1 MTEKDLNKNREE
13 LLAWFRKAAPHL
25 VETYELAIRAF
36 EDPRFPD
43 RVLVIAH
50 AVREINNT
58 LPEVLDSSSKR
69 NRLEYRNH
77 LDDISSEWPSI
88 SLVDAKNISEEATV
102 SIKIKTALRI
112 DCLIEEHR
120 KERDNFAQF
129 DILFK
134 ILTRAQPSRG
144 DINSAIVRDFK
155 NTHGIFVR
163 WSKKRT
169 LIDNPPTESD
179 LIKCFRKFEN
189 TLYSFVGNFFES
201 LKKLDELLKTGIQPE
216 QIDEAIPLIASPGHE
231 EYFFNNLSDPR
242 LIPALAK
249 MGIFNNPFKTEV
261 LEEGGL
267 RYPPWPPSR
276 YLARMAD
283 SAPDE
288 IGKIFSKM
296 DTDNP
301 SVVRDIIHASLL
313 MPVQTAS
320 KLVPKISKFSEDKLL
335 VLSIENAADLCVKL
349 AEGGE
354 SRSAEQLAV
363 ALFAPQ
369 TLSHRNSW
377 EEYQYGE
384 SLSKAIPALAA
395 RLESTKFLKSLCG
408 WLHYFIEDKKHSDL
422 ETGADYSHLWR
433 PAIENHGENHDY
445 DFAGP
450 MVAFVTDAFELAIG
464 NKRLSLEAA
473 FKILDRQNY
482 LVFER
487 IKLHLINKFAEQD
500 PGIAK
505 AAILN
510 PVFFKKCEYKHE
522 YAKLVESRFSL
533 LDENE
538 RQEWFS
544 LVENGPDAGY
554 LKDPG
559 SSDSEEL
566 AFKKKRYWKYGKLHW
581 AREYLNGSHKTVY
594 EAMEKE
600 FGNLLLPDLNIRS
613 YSGMVGSPIASET
626 LSKLSFKEAVKTVAE
641 WQPSGHSLSGIEELA
656 GAFQEYASGQPEDF
670 SKQAKELI
678 GRPAIFSAKFISA
691 MCHAVKSG
699 REIDIGAVLDLCQ
712 WAISCFDGDAD
723 TEADKYWN
731 WARSEIAL
739 FIKAVCQAAENNFPK
754 YSLLECRSRLWE
766 MISCLCRMKE
776 DAVFLTD
783 SGSDPRSED
792 YIQIGINSLKGQAME
807 ASLEYARWIFNHF
820 KQQGTN
826 ADGAELA
833 EVLKLLETHMSAEDR
848 TPGEMAMIGSNIHL
862 LYALDKAWLKEHAGS
877 IFPLGSAGSS
887 SIPSE
892 WAAWNAFLLSSHP
905 HIEFYKI
912 FEKQFVYAVQQAPS
926 IQAPKNGSAY
936 NPVQRLGEHLAVL
949 YMRGELPLD
958 DERLSLRKFIAET
971 ASNVGRHTVEFI
983 GKVLENHSAV
993 PEDVI
998 KRCMKLWELYWADK
1012 GREGGFAERGGWP
1025 FESWIGCRKFP
1036 KDWCLEQFENY
1047 LQTVENPEISSWAME
1062 ELAWASEA
1070 DLKKTVGILD
1080 AAIRGDR
1087 EGFHIPGWQEPIYA
1101 ILEASL
1107 KEDSAC
1113 SKSRKL
1119 ADYLGRS
1126 GYMKFR
1132 GLVF

>member
-1 MTEKDLNKNREE
+1 MTEKNLNKKREE
-13 LLAWFRKAAPHL
+13 LLGWFRKAAAPL
-25 VETYELAIRAF
+25 AETYELAIRAF
-36 EDPRFPD
+36 EDLCFPD
-43 RVLVIAH
+43 RVLAIAH

-58 LPEVLDSSSKR
+58 LPEILDSSSKR
-69 NRLEYRNH
+69 NRLDYRKY
-77 LDDISSEWPSI
+77 LDEISSEWPSI
-88 SLVDAKNISEEATV
+88 STVDIKNINDEATI

-112 DCLIEEHR
+112 DCLIEEHQKR
-120 KERDNFAQF
+120 RENSVQF
-129 DILFK
+129 DMLFK
-134 ILTRAQPSRG
+134 ILTRAQPSKG

-155 NTHGIFVR
+155 NTHDIFVE

-169 LIDNPPTESD
+169 LIENPPAEAD

-216 QIDEAIPLIASPGHE
+216 QIDEVIPLIASPGHE
-231 EYFFNNLSDPR
+231 EYFFNNLSDSR
-242 LIPALAK
+242 LIPTLAK
-249 MGIFNNPFKTEV
+249 MGMFDKPFKTEV
-261 LEEGGL
+261 LEEGGV

-288 IGKIFSKM
+288 IEKIFSKM

-313 MPVQTAS
+313 MPAQTAS
-320 KLVPKISKFSEDKLL
+320 RLVLKISKFSRDKLL
-335 VLSIENAADLCVKL
+335 VLSIENATDLCIKL

-354 SRSAEQLAV
+354 PRSAEQLAV

-369 TLSHRNSW
+369 TVSHRNSW
-377 EEYQYGE
+377 EEYQYEE

-395 RLESTKFLKSLCG
+395 RLESTKFLKNLCG
-408 WLHYFIEDKKHSDL
+408 WLHHFIEDKKHSDL

-433 PAIENHGENHDY
+433 PAIENHAENHDY

-450 MVAFVTDAFELAIG
+450 MVAFVRDAFELALG

-500 PGIAK
+500 LGIAK

-533 LDENE
+533 LDESE
-538 RQEWFS
+538 CQEWFS
-544 LVENGPDAGY
+544 LVENGPDVDD
-554 LKDPG
+554 LKDSG
-559 SSDSEEL
+559 SCDSEEL
-566 AFKKKRYWKYGKLHW
+566 AFQKKRYWKYGKLHW
-581 AREYLNGSHKTVY
+581 AREYLSGNHKVAY

-613 YSGMVGSPIASET
+613 YSGMIGSPIAAET
-626 LSKLSFKEAVKTVAE
+626 LSKLSFKEAVKMVAD
-641 WQPSGHSLSGIEELA
+641 WQPSGQSLSGIEELA
-656 GAFQEYASGQPEDF
+656 GAFHEYTSAQPDDF
-670 SKQAKELI
+670 SKQANELI

-699 REIDIGAVLDLCQ
+699 RDIDISAVLGLCQ
-712 WAISCFDGDAD
+712 WAISCFAGGAAI
-723 TEADKYWN
+723 EADKYWN

-739 FIKAVCQAAENNFPK
+739 FIKAVCQAAENNSPK
-754 YSLLECRSRLWE
+754 YSLQEYRSRLWE

-776 DAVFLTD
+776 DAVFLVD

-792 YIQIGINSLKGQAME
+792 CIQTGINSLKGQAME

-820 KQQGTN
+820 KQQESN
-826 ADGAELA
+826 ANGAELA
-833 EVLKLLETHMSAEDR
+833 EFLRLLETHISAEDR
-848 TPGEMAMIGSNIHL
+848 TPGEMAMIGSHIHL
-862 LYALDKAWLKEHAGS
+862 LYAVDKAWLKEHAGA

-887 SIPSE
+887 SIPIE

-912 FEKQFVYAVQQAPS
+912 FEKQFVYAVQQAPF
-926 IQAPKNGSAY
+926 IQAPKNGSAH
-936 NPVQRLGEHLAVL
+936 NPVHRLGEHLAIL

-958 DERLSLRKFIAET
+958 DERLSLRKFIAEAT
-971 ASNVGRHTVEFI
+971 LDVRRHTIEFI
-983 GKVLENHSAV
+983 GKVLEHHNEV

-998 KRCMKLWELYWADK
+998 KRCMKLWGLYWTD
-1012 GREGGFAERGGWP
+1012 RGVKDALARCGCWP
-1025 FESWIGCRKFP
+1025 FESWLVCRKFP
-1036 KDWCLEQFENY
+1036 KVWCLEQFESY
-1047 LQTVENPEISSWAME
+1047 LQATEIPEISNWAME
-1062 ELAWASEA
+1062 ELAWASDA
-1070 DLKKTVGILD
+1070 DLEKTIGILD
-1080 AAIRGDR
+1080 AALRGDK
-1087 EGFHIPGWQEPIYA
+1087 EGSHIPGWEESIYA

-1107 KEDSAC
+1107 KKDIAC
-1113 SKSRKL
+1113 SQSRKL

-1132 GLVF
+1132 SLVF